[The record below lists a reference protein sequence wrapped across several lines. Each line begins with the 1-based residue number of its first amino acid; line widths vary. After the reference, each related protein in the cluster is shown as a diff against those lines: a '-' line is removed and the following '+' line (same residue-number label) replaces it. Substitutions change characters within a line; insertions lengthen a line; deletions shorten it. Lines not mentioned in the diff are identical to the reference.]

1 MDIVTLAI
9 YNAWITVTLTIGFA
23 AVSAAR
29 RGPAHVLW
37 WTAGNAARAI
47 ASLVLAFNLA
57 TGDLPTTLA
66 ANGLLL
72 VSSALYLTSFERL
85 TGRRGLMPPA
95 IAVIAVTMGLVL
107 AFTIASPD
115 LKARIVSYSTGSGL
129 LLLMCAVVAIRN
141 DIRGRARP
149 SLHAAGIVFAIFGGV
164 TLARGLATL
173 AGPDMD
179 SVLASTWVQSGFLA
193 LAGMFYV
200 GSNFAML
207 WSMVVEDGERHA
219 AELESAR
226 EAAERASFAK
236 SRFLATMSHEL
247 RTPLN
252 GVLGAAQLLL
262 GDPGVGPGPR
272 QRVQMIASAG
282 RHLLGVINDV
292 LDFSKIEAGKLELQ
306 PRDGVDL
313 RGLLT
318 VVSDVVAPQATAK
331 GLVLI
336 TDAAADLPHAIRAD
350 AMRLQQVLL
359 NLLSNAVKFTP
370 HGRVI
375 LRARRGEEGWLRFEV
390 QDDGPGIPP
399 ERRHLLFKDF
409 SQLDET
415 ATAATGTGLG
425 LAISARLAAAMGG
438 RLELD
443 DSVTRGALFRFE
455 VALPETPLKTGRAAT
470 ALDRPEAAPP
480 PPPAAEGRGPRV
492 LVADDV
498 EMNRE
503 VLAAM
508 LKRLGCIVEK
518 AEDGAE
524 AVAITARG
532 GIDLVLMDMRM
543 PVMNGLEAARAIR
556 GLTDPT
562 LAGVPIVALT
572 ANAFDSAMEQCR
584 DAGMNDYMA
593 KPVQL
598 SELAEML
605 QRYTRIRRAP
615 PPAPPQ
621 AAAPHPEAPVEAV
634 GDEMAAIDRLQ
645 RQMGQDRV
653 AQMLDGFMA
662 TATDRI
668 RRMTHDADP
677 VVLADDARTIAGQAA
692 LLGLDQLALIG
703 RRLAIAVENDEAEH
717 LCRGHLE
724 AFTSRLR
731 ATLVELLLR
740 RARLRE
746 YQPY

>member
-47 ASLVLAFNLA
+47 ASLMLAFNLA
-57 TGDLPTTLA
+57 TSDLPTTLA

-107 AFTIASPD
+107 AFTVASPD

-149 SLHAAGIVFAIFGGV
+149 SLHAAGIVFAIFGSL
-164 TLARGLATL
+164 TLVRGLATL
-173 AGPDMD
+173 AGPDID

-207 WSMVVEDGERHA
+207 WSMLVEDGERHA
-219 AELESAR
+219 AELENAR
-226 EAAERASFAK
+226 QAAERASFAK

-336 TDAAADLPHAIRAD
+336 TDAAADLPHAVRAD

-370 HGRVI
+370 QGRVI
-375 LRARRGEEGWLRFEV
+375 LRARRG
-390 QDDGPGIPP
+390 DDGPGIPP

-409 SQLDET
+409 SQLDES
-415 ATAATGTGLG
+415 AGSAAGTGLG

-443 DSVTRGALFRFE
+443 HSVTRGALFRFE
-455 VALPETPLKTGRAAT
+455 APLPETPLKTGRAVT
-470 ALDRPEAAPP
+470 ALDRAEAAPT

-503 VLAAM
+503 VLTAM
-508 LKRLGCIVEK
+508 LKRLGCVVEK

-524 AVAITARG
+524 ALAIVARG

-556 GLTDPT
+556 GLTDPR
-562 LAGVPIVALT
+562 LAGVPMVALT

-584 DAGMNDYMA
+584 EAGMNDYMA

-605 QRYTRIRRAP
+605 QRYTRIRRMP

-621 AAAPHPEAPVEAV
+621 SAAPHPEAPVEAV

-692 LLGLDQLALIG
+692 LLGLDQLALCG
-703 RRLAIAVENDEAEH
+703 RRLAIAVENDEGEPLRGTH
-717 LCRGHLE
+717 LD
-724 AFTSRLR
+724 AFTTRLR